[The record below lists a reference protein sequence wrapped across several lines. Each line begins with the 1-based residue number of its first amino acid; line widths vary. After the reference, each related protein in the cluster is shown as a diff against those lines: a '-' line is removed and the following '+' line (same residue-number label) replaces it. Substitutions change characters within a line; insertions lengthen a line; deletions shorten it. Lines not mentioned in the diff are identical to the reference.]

1 MIRDSSG
8 PGSYCQPFAK
18 CPVLGGPWNMAIWG
32 GLRTSPIP
40 IWVEVCG
47 SVVQTVPGI
56 PYQAIKEVSQSF
68 AFRQPGGMYG
78 GTWLPNWVQQPLWDA
93 YIYGSKY
100 GIFASIYRV
109 SGGQPRK
116 FTYQMTQSWP
126 FLRMV
131 TFILGDHFESLGRSW
146 NLIFQDANMLDFQ
159 HKTCQN
165 ALDLVEEFLLNHWTY
180 FEIAEKTKANL
191 WTFFNQIYTSICT
204 SRPLNQT
211 KNYFPV
217 DHPPLAF
224 EMTTQLL

>member
-1 MIRDSSG
+1 MILDSSG

-40 IWVEVCG
+40 IWVEVRG

-116 FTYQMTQSWP
+116 LTYWWP
-126 FLRMV
+126 SRDLFWEWWPSFWVITSSHLEEAGTSV
-131 TFILGDHFESLGRSW
+131 
-146 NLIFQDANMLDFQ
+146 FQDANMLDFQ

-191 WTFFNQIYTSICT
+191 WTSFNQIYTSICT